1 MKKLILSF
9 LTIAVA
15 CTVISCNDD
24 DNTASYPLAV
34 RMTDAPADYDEVN
47 IDLQGVEVKGANGA
61 TVLLNVNA
69 GVYNLLDYANGVNT
83 LIATSVLNTA
93 EVSQIRL
100 ILGSNNT
107 IVVDGVSYPL
117 ETPSAEQSGLKLLVN
132 ETLTAD
138 IQNEILLDFDAHQSV
153 VVNGNGTYKLRPV
166 VRTIVTEVSGNIAGS
181 VSVLGVAAVVT
192 ATSSTGV
199 EYSSTVDANGE
210 FQISG
215 LSAGVYTLTI
225 TPQLP
230 YAQVIETG
238 IVVET
243 GSTTQVGLITLL

>member
-107 IVVDGVSYPL
+107 VVVDGVSYPL